1 MKAICVDVPRWPNQ
15 NCIAFGLQPGHHT
28 WRARTERRSR
38 PSKLVSGQFN
48 RLFFGGHKTSKS
60 LHYLP
65 ESQNFVEVL
74 MGSSH
79 TLSPDGLNNTLL
91 SQSCILGTCFHCRN
105 GGVEDIFQ
113 GWGGGEEPLISQ
125 VQHTGQLVVT
135 FSPWPPPTSVP
146 LFFGLSVCGFEIA
159 GLVR

>member
-1 MKAICVDVPRWPNQ
+1 MSIYGKRRLSHEGRDMKAICVDVPRWPNQ
-15 NCIAFGLQPGHHT
+15 NCIAFGLQPGRHT

-113 GWGGGEEPLISQ
+113 G
-125 VQHTGQLVVT
+125 
-135 FSPWPPPTSVP
+135 
-146 LFFGLSVCGFEIA
+146 
-159 GLVR
+159 